1 MIAKQIKGKDFYG
14 VLAYNQKKVDKE
26 QGCIIDSNISPGSVV
41 QQTKEFNIVRQL
53 RPNLAKVV
61 YHTSLNLPYS
71 DKLTDDEFGNLARD
85 YLEGMGFD
93 DNQYIVYKHTDQ
105 DHSHIHLVA
114 NRVKFSGEVVS
125 DSQDYKRSETLIR
138 ELEKKFKL
146 TQLIQK
152 EESNILTKGE
162 IEKCIRTGEAPD
174 RLQLQNIITETLKQ
188 NLLLN
193 EFIEKLK
200 ENDINTKLNTSSSGT
215 ISGISFEYKD
225 TTYKGSKIHKN
236 LSWNNLKL
244 KLKNEQDRNNNL
256 ISTIDIG
263 NRETREETKR
273 TIRTT
278 ETNRQNDSRQP
289 KGNLG
294 ENTRNE
300 INNKPKFRFRR

>member
-14 VLAYNQKKVDKE
+14 VLAYNQKKVDKG

-61 YHTSLNLPYS
+61 YHTSLNLPYT
-71 DKLTDDEFGNLARD
+71 DKLTDEEFGNLARD

-146 TQLIQK
+146 KQLIQK
-152 EESNILTKGE
+152 EESNVLTKGE

-174 RLQLQNIITETLKQ
+174 RLQLQNIITEILKQ
-188 NLLLN
+188 NLSLN

-200 ENDINTKLNTSSSGT
+200 EKDINTKLNTSSTGT
-215 ISGISFEYKD
+215 ISGISFEYKN
-225 TTYKGSKIHKN
+225 TTYKGSKIHNN
-236 LSWNNLKL
+236 LSWNNLKT
-244 KLKNEQDRNNNL
+244 KLKDEQDRNNNS

-263 NRETREETKR
+263 NRETRKETNR

-289 KGNLG
+289 KDNLG

>member
-26 QGCIIDSNISPGSVV
+26 QGSILDSNISPGTVV
-41 QQTKEFNIVRQL
+41 QQTKEFNIIRQL

-61 YHTSLNLPYS
+61 YHTSLNLPYT
-71 DKLTDDEFGNLARD
+71 DKLTDEEFGNLGRS

-93 DNQYIVYKHTDQ
+93 DNQYVIYKHFDQ

-114 NRVKFSGEVVS
+114 NRVKFSGDVVS

-152 EESNILTKGE
+152 EESNVLTKGE
-162 IEKCIRTGEAPD
+162 IEKCIRTGEVPE
-174 RLQLQNIITETLKQ
+174 RLELQNIITETIKL
-188 NLLLN
+188 NLSVN

-200 ENDINTKLNTSSSGT
+200 EKEINVKLNKSSRGM
-215 ISGISFEYKD
+215 ISGISFEYKS

-236 LSWNNLKL
+236 LSWNNIKHKL
-244 KLKNEQDRNNNL
+244 KHEQVRDNNP
-256 ISTIDIG
+256 ISTIDNG
-263 NRETREETKR
+263 NREIRKETNG
-273 TIRTT
+273 IVSTT
-278 ETNRQNDSRQP
+278 EKYGKHNSRQP
-289 KGNLG
+289 KDNLG
-294 ENTRNE
+294 ETKGNE
-300 INNKPKFRFRR
+300 IKNKPKFKFRR

>member
-1 MIAKQIKGKDFYG
+1 MIAKQIKGKDFFG

-53 RPNLAKVV
+53 RPNLDKVV
-61 YHTSLNLPYS
+61 YHTSLNLPYT

-85 YLEGMGFD
+85 YLEGMGFV

-105 DHSHIHLVA
+105 DHSHIHIVA
-114 NRVKFSGEVVS
+114 NRVKFSGDVVS

-152 EESNILTKGE
+152 EESNVLTKGE
-162 IEKCIRTGEAPD
+162 IEKCIRTGEVPE
-174 RLQLQNIITETLKQ
+174 RLELQNIITETIKL
-188 NLLLN
+188 NLSVN

-200 ENDINTKLNTSSSGT
+200 EKEINVKLNKSSSGM
-215 ISGISFEYKD
+215 ISGISFEYKN
-225 TTYKGSKIHKN
+225 TTYKGSKIHRN
-236 LSWNNLKL
+236 LSWNNIKHKL
-244 KLKNEQDRNNNL
+244 KHEQVRDNNP

-263 NRETREETKR
+263 NRETREETNR
-273 TIRTT
+273 TIRTA
-278 ETNRQNDSRQP
+278 ETYRQNDSRQP
-289 KGNLG
+289 KDNLG
-294 ENTRNE
+294 KTEGNE
-300 INNKPKFRFRR
+300 IKDKPKFRFRR

>member
-14 VLAYNQKKVDKE
+14 VLAYNQKKIDKE

-61 YHTSLNLPYS
+61 YHTSLNLPYT

-114 NRVKFSGEVVS
+114 NRVKFSGDVVS
-125 DSQDYKRSETLIR
+125 DSQDYKKSEALVR

-152 EESNILTKGE
+152 EESNVLTKGE
-162 IEKCIRTGEAPD
+162 IEKCIRTGEVPE
-174 RLQLQNIITETLKQ
+174 RLKLQNIITEIIKL
-188 NLLLN
+188 NLSVN
-193 EFIEKLK
+193 EFIERLK
-200 ENDINTKLNTSSSGT
+200 EKEINVKLNKSSSGMT
-215 ISGISFEYKD
+215 SGISFEYKN

-236 LSWNNLKL
+236 LSWNNLKH
-244 KLKNEQDRNNNL
+244 KLNHEQIRDNNP

-263 NRETREETKR
+263 NRETREETNR

-278 ETNRQNDSRQP
+278 ETNRQNYSRQP
-289 KGNLG
+289 KDNLG
-294 ENTRNE
+294 KTEGNE
-300 INNKPKFRFRR
+300 IKNKPKFRFKR